1 MGEKSILTY
10 IEALIAAGFIAY
22 LAWDQSW
29 GLPPPCVALM
39 LGVIVYLAYL
49 YLMRWLVRLHQNTYQ
64 VVATML
70 ALAWAVLAYFATGA
84 LQAGFANQMP
94 ASLLMY
100 LWPWIAAIVA
110 FLAALASK
118 VRFMDDA
125 RAHALDRRARWN
137 DQQWLEESAG
147 F

>member
-1 MGEKSILTY
+1 MSEKSTLTY
-10 IEALIAAGFIAY
+10 IEGLIAAGFIAY

-29 GLPPPCVALM
+29 GLPPPCIALM
-39 LGVIVYLAYL
+39 LGVIVYFAYL
-49 YLMRWLVRLHQNTYQ
+49 CLMRWLVRLHQNTYQ
-64 VVATML
+64 VVATIL

-84 LQAGFANQMP
+84 LQAGFANQIP
-94 ASLLMY
+94 GTLLMH
-100 LWPWIAAIVA
+100 LWPWIAAIAA
-110 FLAALASK
+110 FLGALASK

-125 RAHALDRRARWN
+125 RDYVLGRRAHWD